1 MIEAAISFFG
11 PGVESRIVRHWAGLR
26 PKSLR
31 HGGPLMGPIDT
42 ARTLW
47 IATGHY
53 RTGLLIGPK
62 TAEWL
67 VDSLTGKSEI
77 HDNFSVPEEFR
88 I

>member
-1 MIEAAISFFG
+1 
-11 PGVESRIVRHWAGLR
+11 
-26 PKSLR
+26 
-31 HGGPLMGPIDT
+31 MGPIDT